1 MKNLEEMS
9 LNELIEISGGTGPGI
24 PDGKGGYKTHPN
36 FGSQPISGHDIGEFL
51 KGLFLGCDC

>member
-1 MKNLEEMS
+1 MS